1 MIGRILNTFLRYLF
15 MTLLIVFQVKC
26 YFFVVLCPAFLTAN
40 TWDFIGIDSKCFYLP
55 SKNENFR
62 NNFLLGPG
70 VHTRLKWRENVLGV
84 IQYGSPFKNPIFST
98 LLPSYHY
105 LSLSMATPPLSCH
118 YYQTQLFRKRKNTIF
133 VLC

>member
-1 MIGRILNTFLRYLF
+1 

-62 NNFLLGPG
+62 NNFFA
-70 VHTRLKWRENVLGV
+70 
-84 IQYGSPFKNPIFST
+84 GSRCSYST
-98 LLPSYHY
+98 EMKGKCVRGHSIWK
-105 LSLSMATPPLSCH
+105 S
-118 YYQTQLFRKRKNTIF
+118 F
-133 VLC
+133 